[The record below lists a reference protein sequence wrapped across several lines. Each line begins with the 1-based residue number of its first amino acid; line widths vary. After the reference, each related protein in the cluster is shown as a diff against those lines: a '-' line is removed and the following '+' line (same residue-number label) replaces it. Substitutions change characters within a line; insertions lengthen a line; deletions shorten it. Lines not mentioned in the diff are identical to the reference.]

1 MKIESTKKVY
11 LDGQEYIRVFFSETN
26 TFEDIPAQMFSEWKN
41 ALGHT
46 ESNPSRLNPR
56 ESSK

>member
-11 LDGQEYIRVFFSETN
+11 LDGKEYIRVFFSETN
-26 TFEDIPAQMFSEWKN
+26 TFEDIPAQMYSDWKN

-46 ESNPSRLNPR
+46 ESNSCQTL
-56 ESSK
+56 SD